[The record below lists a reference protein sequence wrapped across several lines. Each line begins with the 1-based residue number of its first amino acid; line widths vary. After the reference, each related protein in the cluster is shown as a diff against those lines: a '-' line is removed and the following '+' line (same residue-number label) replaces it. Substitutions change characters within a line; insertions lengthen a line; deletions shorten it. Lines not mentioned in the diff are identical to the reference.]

1 MNTQNKRLTGIL
13 FTIALILLMPLIAMQ
28 FTSDVQ
34 WSLTDFVA
42 MGILLLG
49 TGLSCELVM
58 RKVKKVGHRI
68 VICGAILLVFFLIWV
83 ELAVGI
89 FGTPLAGS

>member
-1 MNTQNKRLTGIL
+1 MNTQNKRLTAIL
-13 FTIALILLMPLIAMQ
+13 LAIALILLIPLIAMQ

-34 WSLTDFVA
+34 WSLADFVA

-58 RKVKKVGHRI
+58 RKVKKTGHRI
-68 VICGAILLVFFLIWV
+68 VICGAILLAFFLIWV

-89 FGTPLAGS
+89 FGTPFAGS